1 MSAHVF
7 AVHVDIGYVLKTLF
21 WFLPLRFTV
30 CVLPSLTPAKSIM
43 AKQSATQT
51 SQDVDRRRDDPE
63 GVQRKN
69 EEMRAAWE
77 LGRDLVERLGMRAD
91 YGSMLAEADFNLS
104 QAEKLRK
111 YRGMANRISEQEL
124 NRICKLCVAN
134 GRAWGP
140 TYLVTLSRLGT
151 PAERRRMAKMAIAEC
166 WGIKSYDA
174 GFG

>member
-1 MSAHVF
+1 MPKRA
-7 AVHVDIGYVLKTLF
+7 
-21 WFLPLRFTV
+21 
-30 CVLPSLTPAKSIM
+30 
-43 AKQSATQT
+43 ATQT

-77 LGRDLVERLGMRAD
+77 LGRDLVERLGMRTD

-124 NRICKLCVAN
+124 NRICKLCAAN
-134 GRAWGP
+134 RRAWGP
-140 TYLVTLSRLGT
+140 TYLVTLSRLENSGGASPRWRKSAIEERWGT
-151 PAERRRMAKMAIAEC
+151 SRATTQDSADTWARERTRTD
-166 WGIKSYDA
+166 W
-174 GFG
+174 